1 MWLSSSLT
9 FRCVDILELS
19 ELRDL
24 LKFHDHTLRLYSAL
38 SAHGNTHVSHA
49 LCSHVDQSQ
58 LLFTLQCSRM
68 PGHLR
73 TSYYN
78 LLINTHLDA
87 HASAR
92 QAMSHEYIVPV
103 TDTTQS
109 ITLYKNN
116 KKVQRFPGSDLG
128 TSLWPRMRFTSP
140 CFIRVYKI
148 NVMDGDEG
156 GALLSDKHQD
166 SPEFPLDVL
175 KDVVIAMLKEAVTAI
190 GQGVRDPAGGSIE
203 LLLVPLLGLLHTLLL
218 MGVYQGADL
227 QAVFSLILP
236 ASYMRGTC
244 KIEGMDEL
252 EENDGEREEKEGR
265 DWEDNVPQQ
274 SLLQMKL
281 PEAVKLQVGAIKK
294 KIFFP

>member
-1 MWLSSSLT
+1 
-9 FRCVDILELS
+9 CVDILELS
-19 ELRDL
+19 ELCDL

-58 LLFTLQCSRM
+58 LLM

-78 LLINTHLDA
+78 LLINTHLGA

-92 QAMSHEYIVPV
+92 QAMSHEYIVPM
-103 TDTTQS
+103 TDTS
-109 ITLYKNN
+109 H
-116 KKVQRFPGSDLG
+116 DLS

-140 CFIRVYKI
+140 CFIRVSKI

-166 SPEFPLDVL
+166 SPDS
-175 KDVVIAMLKEAVTAI
+175 
-190 GQGVRDPAGGSIE
+190 RAGIE

-236 ASYMRGTC
+236 ASYMKGTC
-244 KIEGMDEL
+244 KKEGMDEL

-274 SLLQMKL
+274 
-281 PEAVKLQVGAIKK
+281 
-294 KIFFP
+294 